1 MASAGYPSSS
11 SNARVSAPR
20 GWAGARRGRWRSSTR
35 IEERIDA
42 VLRQKRD
49 LSDTILSQADG
60 PVRSG
65 LTTAELL
72 ALFGIQP
79 ANRLAA

>member
-1 MASAGYPSSS
+1 M
-11 SNARVSAPR
+11 
-20 GWAGARRGRWRSSTR
+20 
-35 IEERIDA
+35 
-42 VLRQKRD
+42 LRQKRD